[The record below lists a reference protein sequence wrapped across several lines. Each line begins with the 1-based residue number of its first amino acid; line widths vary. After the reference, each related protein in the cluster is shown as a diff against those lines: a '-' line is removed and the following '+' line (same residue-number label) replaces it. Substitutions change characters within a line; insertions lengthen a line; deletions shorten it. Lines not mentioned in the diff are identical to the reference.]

1 MEPCL
6 FFAWWYRLQCT
17 LLGASLRLFCF
28 SFNKWEFSVT
38 FMLQEKTS
46 KAWRST
52 SVPSS
57 THTLPPIRSP
67 PTHKERSIYL
77 SRRPWPVSQIMGHT
91 DP

>member
-6 FFAWWYRLQCT
+6 FFAWWYRLQCA

-28 SFNKWEFSVT
+28 SFNKWELSVT
-38 FMLQEKTS
+38 LMLQEKTS

-57 THTLPPIRSP
+57 THTPPHPLTPNAQR
-67 PTHKERSIYL
+67 KEHL
-77 SRRPWPVSQIMGHT
+77 FK
-91 DP
+91 